1 MRRVG
6 LAGASPR
13 RTICAMVMK
22 KRLSPE
28 ASRWAALEAARE
40 LLIEQGPQGVTLKAV
55 AARIGRT
62 HANLLHHFGSA
73 AELQKALAEHI
84 AVAICAQM
92 ARAILA
98 QRDGT
103 GTAREVVDLA
113 FDAFTE
119 HGGGQ
124 LVSWMRMVGNVDALD
139 SIVSGIH
146 AIVDEVHDAGN
157 TCMRHVTQ
165 TLVLLA
171 LGDSLI
177 GAPLA
182 DSLEISRSNSRE
194 MAERLIVSEALRLGL
209 IPAERV
215 LTTVG

>member
-1 MRRVG
+1 MSTRR
-6 LAGASPR
+6 
-13 RTICAMVMK
+13 
-22 KRLSPE
+22 RLSPE
-28 ASRWAALEAARE
+28 ASRLAALDAARD
-40 LLIEQGPQGVTLKAV
+40 LLIEQGPQAVTLKAV

-98 QRDGT
+98 QRDGS

-113 FDAFTE
+113 FDAFTR

-139 SIVSGIH
+139 TIVSGIH
-146 AIVDEVHDAGN
+146 AIVDEVHAGGS

-177 GAPLA
+177 GSSLA
-182 DSLEISRSNSRE
+182 DSLEISRNTSRE
-194 MAERLIVSEALRLGL
+194 MAERLIVQEAERLGL

-215 LTTVG
+215 LTQLG